1 MQLNRTPRENTKTRM
16 QLETVKLILRLQRE
30 QLGKLEFSSFLFRGA
45 LAVCLFPSRKLLFK
59 LNLNKLDNN
68 KILSQASGVKHQV
81 FQVSQLT
88 VRILS
93 FSPSL
98 LLQQGRT
105 LGEIDLSLP
114 KLIL

>member
-1 MQLNRTPRENTKTRM
+1 MPRQAAEYFSFHF
-16 QLETVKLILRLQRE
+16 RE
-30 QLGKLEFSSFLFRGA
+30 E
-45 LAVCLFPSRKLLFK
+45 LAVCLFQNRMLQFK

-68 KILSQASGVKHQV
+68 KILYQASGVRHQV

-105 LGEIDLSLP
+105 QGEIVLSLP